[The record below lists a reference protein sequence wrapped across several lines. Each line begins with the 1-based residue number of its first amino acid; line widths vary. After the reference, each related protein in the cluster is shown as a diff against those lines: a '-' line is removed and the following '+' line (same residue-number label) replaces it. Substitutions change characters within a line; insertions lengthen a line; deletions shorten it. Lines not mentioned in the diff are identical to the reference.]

1 MVATLKNTSYKFDG
15 GNTNTDVLKVKKE
28 DITLVDKAT
37 KKIDLSDYL
46 KVDKNGYVNVTRD
59 GKIELATPETGNK
72 NYTISG
78 TAGTDDTKIQSTNV
92 PEVAARDLSSVTVTI
107 DPVQKTNNKATLA
120 ADQVHFYDKDSK
132 KELALFNYV
141 DIDIPNNAVEAGKY
155 TVTITPKAT
164 TSSSRLTG
172 KTTAELSIFATD
184 INTAVFKIGT
194 NVKETTVSGSAGK
207 KRYLQF

>member
-15 GNTNTDVLKVKKE
+15 GNTNTDVLVK

-78 TAGTDDTKIQSTNV
+78 AVGSDNTKIQS
-92 PEVAARDLSSVTVTI
+92 LKCS
-107 DPVQKTNNKATLA
+107 
-120 ADQVHFYDKDSK
+120 
-132 KELALFNYV
+132 
-141 DIDIPNNAVEAGKY
+141 
-155 TVTITPKAT
+155 
-164 TSSSRLTG
+164 
-172 KTTAELSIFATD
+172 
-184 INTAVFKIGT
+184 
-194 NVKETTVSGSAGK
+194 
-207 KRYLQF
+207 

>member
-132 KELALFNYV
+132 KR
-141 DIDIPNNAVEAGKY
+141 I
-155 TVTITPKAT
+155 
-164 TSSSRLTG
+164 SS
-172 KTTAELSIFATD
+172 
-184 INTAVFKIGT
+184 V
-194 NVKETTVSGSAGK
+194 
-207 KRYLQF
+207 